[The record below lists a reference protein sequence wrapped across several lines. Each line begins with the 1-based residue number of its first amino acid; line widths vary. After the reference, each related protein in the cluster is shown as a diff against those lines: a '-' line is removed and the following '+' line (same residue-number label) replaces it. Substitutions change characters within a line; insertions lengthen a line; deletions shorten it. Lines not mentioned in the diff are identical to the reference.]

1 MACNGTDNSPAYV
14 EDLSWV
20 QPAGLATYE
29 VGTDPAPCWDSC
41 VVHDLVAHLVGR
53 PDVVALVHPYLVV
66 PVHVVAHSAAVA
78 ALDESFVDFR
88 IALKPAY
95 LDK

>member
-41 VVHDLVAHLVGR
+41 VVHDLAAHLVVR

-88 IALKPAY
+88 IELKPAY